1 MPADSGEAGVG
12 ANIGFHSGSG
22 LVSDSPKVFGI
33 PMPLRYSAVK
43 EWYTLTIQPR
53 IRTGPRPMPQF
64 NDTELTAAVIRSF
77 EETPDPRVKFLL
89 EELVKSL
96 HDYVRKTDL
105 SFDEWGTA
113 IDFLTR
119 VGQKCTSTRQEF
131 ILLSDVMGVSMLV
144 DAVNHRER
152 DGATETTVL
161 GPFYVG
167 EHKAMPHGAD
177 ISPDLDGEMMFVQ
190 SRVTD
195 LAGKP
200 LANVPVDVWHADN
213 DGYYDSQRPTYETT
227 GPSSRARF
235 ITDADGR
242 FFFRTILPC
251 SYPIPTDGPVG
262 EMILQTRRHP
272 MRPAHVHFLVDAPGY
287 EPLITHVFIE
297 GDKYLDSDVVFGVKD
312 DLISKIEKRSDAMM
326 PDGKPANGPWHLMT
340 YDFKMKPGAG
350 SAPKPMM
357 AAEKEDA

>member
-1 MPADSGEAGVG
+1 MPD
-12 ANIGFHSGSG
+12 
-22 LVSDSPKVFGI
+22 
-33 PMPLRYSAVK
+33 
-43 EWYTLTIQPR
+43 
-53 IRTGPRPMPQF
+53 F
-64 NDTELTAAVIRSF
+64 NDAELTAAVVRSF
-77 EETPDPRVKFLL
+77 AETPVPRVKFLM

-105 SFDEWGTA
+105 SFDEWGYA

-119 VGQKCTSTRQEF
+119 VGQKCTDTRQEF
-131 ILLSDVMGVSMLV
+131 ILLSDVLGVSMLV

-167 EHKAMPHGAD
+167 EHKQMPHGTD
-177 ISPDLDGEMMFVQ
+177 ISAELAGERMFVQ

-195 LAGKP
+195 LNGKP
-200 LANVPVDVWHADN
+200 LAGVPVDVWHADD
-213 DGYYDSQRPTYETT
+213 DGFYDSQKPSYETH

-235 ITDADGR
+235 VTDADGR

-272 MRPAHVHFLVDAPGY
+272 MRPAHIHFLVSAPGY
-287 EPLITHVFIE
+287 EPLVTHVFIG
-297 GDKYLDSDVVFGVKD
+297 GDKYLDSDVVFGVKN
-312 DLISKIEKRSDAMM
+312 DLVAAIEKRTDAAM
-326 PDGKPANGPWHLMT
+326 PDGKAAPQPWHLMT
-340 YDFKMKPGAG
+340 YDFRLKPGKG
-350 SAPKPMM
+350 VAPKPLGTKVSEQ
-357 AAEKEDA
+357 A

>member
-1 MPADSGEAGVG
+1 
-12 ANIGFHSGSG
+12 
-22 LVSDSPKVFGI
+22 
-33 PMPLRYSAVK
+33 
-43 EWYTLTIQPR
+43 
-53 IRTGPRPMPQF
+53 MPQF
-64 NDTELTAAVIRSF
+64 DDAELTAAVIHSF
-77 EETPDPRVKFLL
+77 AEVPDPRVKFLL

-105 SFDEWGTA
+105 TFDEWGHA

-119 VGQKCTSTRQEF
+119 TGQKCTSTRQEF
-131 ILLSDVMGVSMLV
+131 ILLSDVMGVSMLI
-144 DAVNHRER
+144 DAVNHRQR

-167 EHKAMPHGAD
+167 EHKSMPHGTD
-177 ISPDLDGEMMFVQ
+177 ISAELPGERMFVQ

-195 LAGKP
+195 LEGRP
-200 LANVPVDVWHADN
+200 LAGVPVDVWHADG
-213 DGYYDSQRPTYETT
+213 DGYYDSQRPDYETT

-235 ITDADGR
+235 ITDADGK

-272 MRPAHVHFLVDAPGY
+272 MRPAHVHFLVNAKGY
-287 EPLITHVFIE
+287 EPLITHVFMD

-312 DLISKIEKRSDAMM
+312 DLISRIEKRTDATM
-326 PDGKPANGPWHLMT
+326 PDGKPAKAPWHLMS
-340 YDFKMKPGAG
+340 YEFHVKPGAG
-350 SAPKPMM
+350 AAPQPFGIKPGE
-357 AAEKEDA
+357 AA